1 MGLDQN
7 WLVKIGENDEGEPEY
22 AEIAYHRKFNAL
34 EGFMSER
41 WAEKSGQSAEEFN
54 CEYLTITPEILDKL
68 EATIKEDKLE
78 PTPGFFFGTYE
89 KDEWYRKDVENLV
102 QEVLPKVREHLKD
115 GDHVVY
121 TSWW

>member
-1 MGLDQN
+1 MGLDQY
-7 WLVKIGENDEGEPEY
+7 WLVKIGEDEEGKPEY
-22 AEIAYHRKFNAL
+22 NEVAYHRKFNAL

-41 WAEKSGQSAEEFN
+41 WAEQSGQSAEEFN
-54 CEYLTITPEILDKL
+54 CEYLAVTPEILDKL
-68 EATIKEDKLE
+68 EAIIKEDKLE
-78 PTPGFFFGTYE
+78 PTQGFFFGGYE